1 MGTKLTLYEIN
12 KQLNK
17 KELDEQLKQSLLE
30 KKNILSNDKT
40 VEK

>member
-17 KELDEQLKQSLLE
+17 KDLDDKLKQSLKD
-30 KKNILSNDKT
+30 KKEILLKDKE
-40 VEK
+40 VKK

>member
-1 MGTKLTLYEIN
+1 MGTRLTLYEIN

-17 KELDEQLKQSLLE
+17 KELDEQLKQSL
-30 KKNILSNDKT
+30 KDKQDILSKDKT

>member
-1 MGTKLTLYEIN
+1 MGTRLTLYEIN

-17 KELDEQLKQSLLE
+17 KELDDKLKQSLKE
-30 KKNILSNDKT
+30 KQDILLKNKT